1 MQTDPNKLIKTHQ
14 KLNHSEMK
22 TVISHTQRE
31 EGDWFVNSIMI
42 SDCDVPFK
50 FRRKTKY
57 KKINKGQRV
66 NLTYYPK
73 TELVSGLEFEVM
85 QVVRIKLA

>member
-1 MQTDPNKLIKTHQ
+1 MNTDPKKLIKAHQ

-22 TVISHTQRE
+22 TVLSHTQRE
-31 EGDWFVNSIMI
+31 EGDWFLNSIMI

-57 KKINKGQRV
+57 KKINKDQRV

-73 TELVSGLEFEVM
+73 SELVSGLEFEVM
-85 QVVRIKLA
+85 QVVRIKLS